1 MMATA
6 REAWQFTPNVI
17 SHFEKEA
24 EHFLLEDKRRKE
36 KLRQLKVGHFF
47 LVDVSKQHNWAIRPM
62 SSNQL
67 VETKIPQL
75 WAFGSIT
82 FLNQ

>member
-24 EHFLLEDKRRKE
+24 EHFLLEDKQRKE

-47 LVDVSKQHNWAIRPM
+47 KLM
-62 SSNQL
+62 
-67 VETKIPQL
+67 
-75 WAFGSIT
+75 
-82 FLNQ
+82 FLNTSIGPSDQ

>member
-36 KLRQLKVGHFF
+36 KLRQLKVDIF
-47 LVDVSKQHNWAIRPM
+47 LVDVSKQLNWAVRPM
-62 SSNQL
+62 SSNQ
-67 VETKIPQL
+67 VKI
-75 WAFGSIT
+75 
-82 FLNQ
+82 

>member
-1 MMATA
+1 MSHFPPTQHHTAFKNVILFDCSQMMATA

-36 KLRQLKVGHFF
+36 KLRQLKVGHF
-47 LVDVSKQHNWAIRPM
+47 L
-62 SSNQL
+62 
-67 VETKIPQL
+67 
-75 WAFGSIT
+75 
-82 FLNQ
+82 

>member
-1 MMATA
+1 MFHFLPTQHHTAIENVILFDCSQMMATA

-47 LVDVSKQHNWAIRPM
+47 
-62 SSNQL
+62 
-67 VETKIPQL
+67 
-75 WAFGSIT
+75 
-82 FLNQ
+82 